1 MKRSVAVVV
10 SVTVAVAV
18 EVEKVPM
25 ISFVSILNAI
35 QICVQNTSMTHIDYV
50 KSLLIV

>member
-25 ISFVSILNAI
+25 ISLVSILNAI
-35 QICVQNTSMTHIDYV
+35 
-50 KSLLIV
+50 LISIM